1 MERGQGWVGF
11 GLAFL
16 LVVKAFDGAEIG
28 TNNGNLRSSVL
39 PLAKKWLAARPP
51 PSIQQI
57 QILDVATI
65 VTHQAAAT
73 AAAASIFFIHH
84 LMKYYTE

>member
-1 MERGQGWVGF
+1 MGWVWL
-11 GLAFL
+11 GLVCL

-39 PLAKKWLAARPP
+39 PLAKKWLAARPS

-57 QILDVATI
+57 KILDVATI
-65 VTHQAAAT
+65 VTHQAAA
-73 AAAASIFFIHH
+73 AAAAASSIFFIHH